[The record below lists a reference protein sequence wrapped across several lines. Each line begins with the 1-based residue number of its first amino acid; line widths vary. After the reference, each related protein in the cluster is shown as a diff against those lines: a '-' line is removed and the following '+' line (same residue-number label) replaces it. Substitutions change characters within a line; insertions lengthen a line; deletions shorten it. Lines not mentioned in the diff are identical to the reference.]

1 MSEAR
6 RIMIQPRAKNVTVI
20 PQRMRPITQMP
31 LHAGRR
37 RRVAAYARVSTDSE
51 EQQTSYEAQVDYYTR
66 YIHAKEETDDWEF
79 VQVYTDE
86 GISAT
91 NTKRREGFNAMV
103 RDALVG
109 KIDLIITKSVS
120 RFARNTV
127 DSLTTVRKLKERGVE
142 VYFEKENIYTLD
154 SKGELLITIMSSLAQ
169 EESRSISE
177 NVTWGMRKRFADG
190 KVSMPY
196 KRFMGYRKGAD
207 GLPEIVEEEAE
218 VVRAIYKRF
227 LEGDTICMIAKKLN
241 QQGVPSPTEKKR
253 LSGGDEGQER
263 KTAWGTGTV
272 ESILTNEKYK
282 GDALLQKT
290 YCTDFLT
297 KKMKVNEGEVPQYYV
312 QDSHPAIVDA
322 DIFDLQM
329 ELARRKALRGQ
340 YSGNGCFASR
350 IVCGD
355 CGHFYGSKV
364 WHSNEPYRKIIWRCN
379 HKYNGQQKCTSPH
392 VTQETLE
399 CAFEEVMRRMIAQ
412 REHVIAACRLATR
425 EVLDAEDLNCERE
438 ALEERLLLLNER
450 IRRLVNDNA
459 RTQMNQAEYQKEYD
473 ELSARYGEEMNR
485 IREIDEEVRSREVR
499 KKQIELFLRTFEQ
512 QEADVEFDAGT
523 FVAMVERVVV
533 SREKQGGRMEL
544 RFVLRNGQE
553 NLIKI
558 GKEL

>member
-20 PQRMRPITQMP
+20 PQRMRPIAQTP
-31 LHAGRR
+31 LHTGRR

-66 YIHAKEETDDWEF
+66 YIRGKEETDDWEF
-79 VQVYTDE
+79 VKVYTDE

-91 NTKRREGFNAMV
+91 NTKRRDGFNTMV
-103 RDALVG
+103 RDALNG

-207 GLPEIVEEEAE
+207 GLPEIVDEEAE

-241 QQGVPSPTEKKR
+241 EQGVPSPAEKKK
-253 LSGGDEGQER
+253 LSGDDEEKER
-263 KTAWGTGTV
+263 KTAWCAGTI

-297 KKMKVNEGEVPQYYV
+297 KKMKVNEGEVPRYYV

-322 DIFDLQM
+322 DVFDLVQM
-329 ELARRKALRGQ
+329 ELARRRALKGQ

-364 WHSNEPYRKIIWRCN
+364 WHSNDPYRKIIWRCN
-379 HKYNGQQKCTSPH
+379 HKYNGQKKCTSPH
-392 VTQETLE
+392 VSQETLE

-412 REHVIAACRLATR
+412 REHVITACRLAVKEALDADDLNRER
-425 EVLDAEDLNCERE
+425 EVL
-438 ALEERLLLLNER
+438 EEKLLLLSER

-459 RTQMNQAEYQKEYD
+459 RITMDQEAYQKEYD
-473 ELSARYGEEMNR
+473 ELSTQYGDAMGR
-485 IREIDEEVRSREVR
+485 IREIDEEARSREMR
-499 KKQIELFLRTFEQ
+499 KKQIELFLRMFER
-512 QEADVEFDAGT
+512 QEADAEFDAGA

-533 SREKQGGRMEL
+533 NYSKTPMRIQLIFELKCDWKQIVEAPR
-544 RFVLRNGQE
+544 
-553 NLIKI
+553 
-558 GKEL
+558 

>member
-1 MSEAR
+1 
-6 RIMIQPRAKNVTVI
+6 
-20 PQRMRPITQMP
+20 
-31 LHAGRR
+31 
-37 RRVAAYARVSTDSE
+37 
-51 EQQTSYEAQVDYYTR
+51 
-66 YIHAKEETDDWEF
+66 
-79 VQVYTDE
+79 
-86 GISAT
+86 
-91 NTKRREGFNAMV
+91 MV
-103 RDALVG
+103 RDALDG
-109 KIDLIITKSVS
+109 KINLIITKSVS

-218 VVRAIYKRF
+218 VVRVIYKRF
-227 LEGDTICMIAKKLN
+227 LEGDTTNMIAKKLN
-241 QQGVPSPTEKKR
+241 EQGIPSPAEKKKLTGNYNEQGKR
-253 LSGGDEGQER
+253 
-263 KTAWGTGTV
+263 TAWYPGTV

-322 DIFDLQM
+322 DVFDLVQI
-329 ELARRKALRGQ
+329 ELARRKSLKGQ

-364 WHSNEPYRKIIWRCN
+364 WHSNDQYRKVVWRCN

-392 VTQETLE
+392 VSQETLE

-412 REHVIAACRLATR
+412 REHVIAACRLAVK
-425 EVLDAEDLNCERE
+425 EVLDADDLNRERE
-438 ALEERLLLLNER
+438 ALEEKLVLLSER

-459 RTQMNQAEYQKEYD
+459 RMQMDQEAYQKEYD
-473 ELSARYGEEMNR
+473 ELSAQYGETMKR
-485 IREIDEEVRSREVR
+485 IGKIDEETQSREMR
-499 KKQIELFLRTFEQ
+499 KKQIELFLRMFER
-512 QEADVEFDAGT
+512 QETDVEFDAGT
-523 FVAMVERVVV
+523 FVAMVERVVIYRLANG
-533 SREKQGGRMEL
+533 RESL
-544 RFVLRNGQE
+544 RFEFRNGQE
-553 NLIKI
+553 ILTSV
-558 GKEL
+558 

>member
-1 MSEAR
+1 M
-6 RIMIQPRAKNVTVI
+6 
-20 PQRMRPITQMP
+20 
-31 LHAGRR
+31 
-37 RRVAAYARVSTDSE
+37 
-51 EQQTSYEAQVDYYTR
+51 
-66 YIHAKEETDDWEF
+66 
-79 VQVYTDE
+79 YTDE

-91 NTKRREGFNAMV
+91 NTKRRDGFNTMV
-103 RDALVG
+103 RDALDG

-227 LEGDTICMIAKKLN
+227 LEGDTICKIAKKLN
-241 QQGVPSPTEKKR
+241 QQGIPSPAEKRR
-253 LSGGDEGQER
+253 LSSTDEGKER
-263 KTAWGTGTV
+263 RTTWCTGTV

-322 DIFDLQM
+322 DVFDLVQM
-329 ELARRKALRGQ
+329 ELARRRALKGQ

-364 WHSNEPYRKIIWRCN
+364 WHSNDQYRKVVWRCN
-379 HKYNGQQKCTSPH
+379 HKYSGQKKCTSPH
-392 VTQETLE
+392 VSQETLE

-412 REHVIAACRLATR
+412 REHVIAACRLAVK
-425 EVLDAEDLNCERE
+425 EVLDVDDLNRERGT
-438 ALEERLLLLNER
+438 LEEKLLLLSER
-450 IRRLVNDNA
+450 IRWLVNDNA
-459 RTQMNQAEYQKEYD
+459 RMQMDQETYQKEYD
-473 ELSARYGEEMNR
+473 ELSTQYGEAMNR
-485 IREIDEEVRSREVR
+485 IGGINEETRNREMR
-499 KKQIELFLRTFEQ
+499 KKQIEIFLRMFER
-512 QEADVEFDAGT
+512 QEADVEFDAGA
-523 FVAMVERVVV
+523 FVAMVEHVIIGRTEDGRKRVL
-533 SREKQGGRMEL
+533 SFE
-544 RFVLRNGQE
+544 LRNGQ
-553 NLIKI
+553 LQRI
-558 GKEL
+558 EL

>member
-1 MSEAR
+1 
-6 RIMIQPRAKNVTVI
+6 
-20 PQRMRPITQMP
+20 
-31 LHAGRR
+31 
-37 RRVAAYARVSTDSE
+37 
-51 EQQTSYEAQVDYYTR
+51 
-66 YIHAKEETDDWEF
+66 
-79 VQVYTDE
+79 
-86 GISAT
+86 
-91 NTKRREGFNAMV
+91 MV
-103 RDALVG
+103 RDALDG

-127 DSLTTVRKLKERGVE
+127 DSLTTVRKLKEHGVE

-177 NVTWGMRKRFADG
+177 NVKWGMRKRFADG

-207 GLPEIVEEEAE
+207 GLPEVVEKEAE

-241 QQGVPSPTEKKR
+241 EQGIPSPAEKKR
-253 LSGGDEGQER
+253 LSGTDEEKER
-263 KTAWGTGTV
+263 KTAWCAGTV

-297 KKMKVNEGEVPQYYV
+297 KKMKVNEDELPQYYV

-322 DIFDLQM
+322 DVFDLVQM
-329 ELARRKALRGQ
+329 ELARRKALKGQ

-364 WHSNEPYRKIIWRCN
+364 WHSNDPYRKVIWRCN

-412 REHVIAACRLATR
+412 REHVIAACRLAVK
-425 EVLDAEDLNCERE
+425 EVLDADDLNRERE
-438 ALEERLLLLNER
+438 TLEEKLLLLNER

-459 RTQMNQAEYQKEYD
+459 RMELDSGEYQREYD
-473 ELSARYGEEMNR
+473 ELSVEHRQTMDR
-485 IREIDEEVRSREVR
+485 IQEIDEELRSREVR

-512 QEADVEFDAGT
+512 QETDVEFDAGT
-523 FVAMVERVVV
+523 FVAMVEKVIV
-533 SREKQGGRMEL
+533 SEVEGKRGTILHFAFCNGAMME
-544 RFVLRNGQE
+544 
-553 NLIKI
+553 IAI
-558 GKEL
+558 